1 LAEYLRGM
9 AHDEILKRGAAFRER
24 GASFTALINAGKEWV
39 MDYHECLIV
48 AGKPARKAGTP

>member
-1 LAEYLRGM
+1 M